1 MKGFHKEIVSFLT
14 ILENYFDAM
23 TWLQGNYLSN
33 LRKYLVKYETQ
44 NASKKPLYH
53 SLYLKWSDSCTPYK
67 NYSLQE
73 LLILVYSFG
82 CVPDEKYRGWMTW
95 ILNTESK
102 YTDRIN
108 PFPVLLAPL
117 RETYVYTIIHENAY
131 RYVLGWTAQNNWCC
145 NIPSSKKRFFLTVP
159 HSFPKPSFMNQDT
172 AGKSHCKLFIYDT
185 VRKMSEWWC

>member
-44 NASKKPLYH
+44 K
-53 SLYLKWSDSCTPYK
+53 CI
-67 NYSLQE
+67 
-73 LLILVYSFG
+73 LILPFF
-82 CVPDEKYRGWMTW
+82 
-95 ILNTESK
+95 ISK
-102 YTDRIN
+102 N
-108 PFPVLLAPL
+108 VASW
-117 RETYVYTIIHENAY
+117 RETNVYTIIHENAY
-131 RYVLGWTAQNNWCC
+131 SYVLGWTAQNNWCC

-172 AGKSHCKLFIYDT
+172 AGKSRCKLFIYDT